1 MRSLYDTDESIRHH
15 AIFDL
20 LAKLEDDM
28 QDSEN
33 GVAKA
38 LGDADGVTA
47 FLKSGGGR
55 NSALD
60 MDKIE

>member
-20 LAKLEDDM
+20 LVKLKDDV

-33 GVAKA
+33 GVLKA
-38 LGDADGVTA
+38 LGDVDGVIM
-47 FLKSGGGR
+47 FLKSEGGR
-55 NSALD
+55 NSALG
-60 MDKIE
+60 MDEIE